1 MEQVAMEILLEG
13 EVKGLS
19 SYLDPADFTNA
30 CNDAAMET
38 GFSFPTST
46 DFQTLWNKTRAKRHI
61 FFYLMTE
68 SAHKFKYE
76 QINLQHRFEHY
87 RSIINDMDIKFEKA
101 LEESYLEFAGGGGV
115 SEVNVFGTKIDA
127 GFQYAPL
134 TGRDTTY
141 SDDNVTVLSP
151 TEDD

>member
-1 MEQVAMEILLEG
+1 MTKAEMELQLEQ

-19 SYLDPADFTNA
+19 TYLDPVDFANA
-30 CNDAAMET
+30 CSDAARET
-38 GFSFPTST
+38 GFAFPTST
-46 DFQTLWNKTRAKRHI
+46 DFQTQWNKDRAKRHI
-61 FFYLMTE
+61 FFYLLTE

-87 RSIINDMDIKFEKA
+87 RRLIRDMDYRYNAA
-101 LEESYLEFAGGGGV
+101 LEENYLEFAGV

-127 GFQYAPL
+127 GFQYSPL

-141 SDDNVTVLSP
+141 NDNNVTVLSP